1 MRTMLGLAAAL
12 SLLTASLTAQGKPQQ
27 PAPRD
32 VKSPTA
38 ASART
43 TASGIA
49 HRLLRAG
56 KGTARPGAT
65 DTVTVHYT
73 GWTADGKM
81 FDTSLGGRPVEF
93 PLNEVIAGWTEGVQ
107 LMRVG
112 EKRRFWIPQQL
123 AYRGRPNRPAGMLV
137 FDIELLGI
145 NGK

>member
-1 MRTMLGLAAAL
+1 MRIILGLAAVL
-12 SLLTASLTAQGKPQQ
+12 SLLTVSLAAQGKQQQ
-27 PAPRD
+27 PAPPD

-38 ASART
+38 ATART

-49 HRLLRAG
+49 HRVLRAG
-56 KGTARPGAT
+56 KGTARPGPT

-81 FDTSLGGRPVEF
+81 FDTSVGGRPAEF